1 MMDHIY
7 IKKREPENDLYP
19 KLLRQ
24 SIERLQQMSGELW
37 TDYNTHDPGITMI
50 DLLNYA
56 LTELD
61 YRLRF
66 DMSDYLSADPAGFRS
81 GHSGRLPETD
91 DRCGG

>member
-37 TDYNTHDPGITMI
+37 TDYNT
-50 DLLNYA
+50 N
-56 LTELD
+56 
-61 YRLRF
+61 
-66 DMSDYLSADPAGFRS
+66 
-81 GHSGRLPETD
+81 D
-91 DRCGG
+91 DRSVKLCFDGAGLSFAV